1 MTLDPSQR
9 LVRLIAPKGTD
20 EANFGTTAYR
30 VADDGTITVPIEAVD
45 GLTRVGG
52 FTLAPVQ
59 AADAPID
66 EIAAALEGD
75 PEV

>member
-1 MTLDPSQR
+1 MPDASQR

-20 EANFGTTAYR
+20 SCSYGETGFQ
-30 VADDGTITVPIEAVD
+30 VATDGTVTVPFEAVD

-52 FTLAPVQ
+52 FTLAPVPQ
-59 AADAPID
+59 DDPTDDPLAN
-66 EIAAALEGD
+66 D